1 MVRLLLTLP
10 GLLILLACDRGVRP
24 HLDDHY
30 PERLSEYRLFTGTLR
45 DLKPSAGVLQYDVNT
60 PLFSDGA
67 AKHRTV
73 WMPSG
78 VSGTYKKDGVFDLPV
93 GTILSKTFSFDDR
106 RIETRL
112 YIHKKNGW
120 AGVTYVWNRA
130 QTDAVLDVTPA
141 PVMVESGARRFE
153 YEIPNVNQCKLC
165 HEGPNDNGPL
175 GITAKQLNRGGQLAQ
190 WTQAGYLKD
199 VEASPPSPRLD
210 LDSRARDYLDVNCG
224 TCHVVGGRGM
234 KSGIFLTAAESARDR
249 LGVCR
254 PASNANGAFNIVP
267 GQPERSMLLHRM
279 TSLDRKI
286 MMPDVAHSIVD
297 DEGVQLIRA
306 WISSMPGDCTIDGA
320 RGGT

>member
-1 MVRLLLTLP
+1 MRLLLTLSA
-10 GLLILLACDRGVRP
+10 LLFVCACNRGVQP
-24 HLDDHY
+24 HLDGQY

-45 DLKPSAGVLQYDVNT
+45 DLKPAPRVLRYDVNT

-73 WMPSG
+73 WMPAG
-78 VSGTYKKDGVFDLPV
+78 VSGTYQKVGVIDLPA
-93 GTILSKTFSFDDR
+93 GTILTKTFTFGER

-112 YIHKKNGW
+112 YIHKTNGW
-120 AGVTYVWNRA
+120 QGVTYVWNRE

-141 PVMVESGARRFE
+141 PVVIEANGRRIQ

-175 GITAKQLNRGGQLAQ
+175 GITARQLNRNGQLAQ
-190 WTQAGYLKD
+190 WQQAGYLKG
-199 VEASPPSPRLD
+199 VEASPPSPRPD
-210 LDSRARDYLDVNCG
+210 LDYRARGYLDVNCG
-224 TCHVVGGRGM
+224 TCHAVGGRGM
-234 KSGIFLTAAESARDR
+234 KSGVFLTAAESDPAR

-254 PASNANGAFNIVP
+254 PASNTNGAFNIVP
-267 GQPERSMLLHRM
+267 GSPEDSMLLHRM

-286 MMPDVAHSIVD
+286 MMPDVAHSVVD
-297 DEGVQLIRA
+297 AAGVELIRE
-306 WISSMPGDCTIDGA
+306 WIASMSGNCAKDGA